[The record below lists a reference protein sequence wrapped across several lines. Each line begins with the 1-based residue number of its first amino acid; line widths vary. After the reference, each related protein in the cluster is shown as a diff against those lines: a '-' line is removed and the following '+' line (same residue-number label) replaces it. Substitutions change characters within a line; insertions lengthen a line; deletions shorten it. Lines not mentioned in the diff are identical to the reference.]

1 MRILKKRHLAA
12 AVVIGSLMAL
22 SSGTAGAANGAE
34 SLALRKAVMQS
45 IGAHF
50 GATIAAIKSGDKKRI
65 QAAARQAQAINTL
78 SKGVLILTPRGS
90 GASAGKT
97 RALPKIW
104 QDWAGYQKAAA
115 ALTTESAK
123 LVAALKTGDA
133 KAAMSQFGR
142 TGKVGCGGC
151 HGTFRAKKK

>member
-1 MRILKKRHLAA
+1 MRKVKTRHLAA
-12 AVVIGSLMAL
+12 AIVVGGLVAM
-22 SSGTAGAANGAE
+22 SGTTALAANAAE
-34 SLALRKAVMQS
+34 SLALRQAVMKS

-50 GATIAAIKSGDKKRI
+50 GATVAAIKSGDKKQI
-65 QAAARQAQAINTL
+65 QAAARQAQAINAL
-78 SKGVLILTPRGS
+78 SKGITILTPQGS

-115 ALTTESAK
+115 ALTAESTK

-151 HGTFRAKKK
+151 HGTYRAKKK

>member
-1 MRILKKRHLAA
+1 MRILKMRHV
-12 AVVIGSLMAL
+12 AVAVIAGSLMAV
-22 SSGTAGAANGAE
+22 SSGTAGAASGAE

-50 GATIAAIKSGDKKRI
+50 GATIAAIKSGDKKQI

-78 SKGVLILTPRGS
+78 SKGIVILTPRGS
-90 GASAGKT
+90 GASVGKT

-115 ALTTESAK
+115 ALTEESAK

-151 HGTFRAKKK
+151 HGTYRAKKK